1 MNEEARLQ
9 FSAIKARSQADLLT
23 FALVCLRTG
32 ERDSAMQMFESDLEC
47 QNIAKALEYLKRRQR
62 PLALEALETELDQ
75 RIVVLGALPDT
86 LEPGDREKV
95 TESLRSIRD
104 YRRENPRKFEA
115 DLGYFNNE
123 SLAKTRALWDRAEK
137 ILNEIR

>member
-1 MNEEARLQ
+1 
-9 FSAIKARSQADLLT
+9 
-23 FALVCLRTG
+23 
-32 ERDSAMQMFESDLEC
+32 
-47 QNIAKALEYLKRRQR
+47 
-62 PLALEALETELDQ
+62 
-75 RIVVLGALPDT
+75 
-86 LEPGDREKV
+86 V

>member
-9 FSAIKARSQADLLT
+9 FSAIKARSQADSLT
-23 FALVCLRTG
+23 FALECLRTG
-32 ERDSAMQMFESDLEC
+32 GRDVAMQMIEIDIDC
-47 QNIAKALEYLKRRQR
+47 PNVAKALEYLKRRQR

-75 RIVVLGALPDT
+75 RILVLGVLPDT
-86 LEPGDREKV
+86 LEPDDREKV

-123 SLAKTRALWDRAEK
+123 SLAKTRAFWDRAER
-137 ILNEIR
+137 ILNQIQ